1 MFKSI
6 INLFKKNKTTE
17 DYLDIPS
24 MEITTLEDVTF
35 ENEIKKSNEEKAKV
49 KDTKETKSTLTFGK

>member
-49 KDTKETKSTLTFGK
+49 KDTKETKSTLTFGE

>member
-6 INLFKKNKTTE
+6 INLFKKNKSSA
-17 DYLDIPS
+17 DILDIPT
-24 MEITTLEDVTF
+24 METITLEDVTY
-35 ENEIKKSNEEKAKV
+35 ENEVVKSNEEKAKV

>member
-17 DYLDIPS
+17 DYLDIPTI
-24 MEITTLEDVTF
+24 EVTTLEDVTY
-35 ENEIKKSNEEKAKV
+35 ENEVKKTPTKE
-49 KDTKETKSTLTFGK
+49 TKETKSTLTFGK